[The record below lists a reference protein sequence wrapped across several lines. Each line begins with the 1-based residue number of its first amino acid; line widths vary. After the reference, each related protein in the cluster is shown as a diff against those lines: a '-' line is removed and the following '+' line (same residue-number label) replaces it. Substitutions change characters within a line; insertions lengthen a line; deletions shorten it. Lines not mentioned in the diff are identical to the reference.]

1 MTMTR
6 KEESKCPFGIH
17 YSWVDYAGSNKK
29 PGILYQAKIST
40 LHLAHTCQMNP
51 QEHCIA
57 IQKSGHLEVDVSGIQ
72 DTLPLMQEK
81 PNLSAEVFHPMMLY
95 CISVHPG
102 VSTQYNSNFHQ
113 IVLLFLVRNSNFSN
127 LTYDQAV

>member
-1 MTMTR
+1 MVISLLAGMAWHSECHNGHSFIKDGLTPHEMTMTR

-57 IQKSGHLEVDVSGIQ
+57 IQKSGHLEVDVYGMKYI
-72 DTLPLMQEK
+72 L
-81 PNLSAEVFHPMMLY
+81 
-95 CISVHPG
+95 
-102 VSTQYNSNFHQ
+102 
-113 IVLLFLVRNSNFSN
+113 
-127 LTYDQAV
+127 